1 MEIMSFKIFLSSGK
15 LFKTLFILL
24 LLLSTDS
31 VFSQFGQN
39 KVQYKVFD
47 WKYIQS
53 KHFDIYFAQGGE
65 YIAQF
70 TAVAA
75 ESSMVSL
82 ENNIGYGIKNRIP
95 ILVYNSHNE
104 FQQTNAVDI
113 YLSEGI
119 GGVTELFK
127 NRIIVPFEG
136 DYEKFRHVIH
146 HELLHAYMND
156 MYYGGS
162 LQNIISQNIS
172 LQFPGWFSE
181 GMAEYQSIGGM
192 DKANDMF
199 MRDAVIYDYMP
210 PLDYVAGYLA
220 YRGGQSFFSWLAEE
234 YGRDKIGDLM
244 IQIKALGDVDEGFA
258 DVYNTELTELS
269 EKWHKYLKQTYWPD
283 INIRQE
289 LNDFAVRLTNSRKGD
304 GFYNTAPSISP
315 KGDKVVFISNRDDYF
330 SVYIAD
336 VKTGKIIKKLISG
349 NKTADFE
356 ELHLLTPGLCW
367 SPNGKK
373 IAISVKSGDKDAI
386 FIIDAESG
394 DEQKLPIE
402 FDGIFSVDW
411 NPVNNSLVLRGD
423 NSKQSDIWIYNI
435 KTKKLQQVTDDL
447 FTDIDPKWSRDGKLI
462 YFSSDRGDYT
472 ELNNIP
478 ADFKMIDYDY
488 KDKDLYVY
496 NVESNTLS
504 RFTDDKHS
512 NESSVVTSPDGKKV
526 MFVSDRNGIDNIWL
540 RDLETGEERPITN
553 SLDPVNQLSLSAD
566 GRRLAFSSLNKG
578 GYDIFYLENPFEI
591 DINLK
596 ELPLTGFVQ
605 KLRDEKNKLTS
616 KDTLKQ
622 FADSMKVFAD
632 SMKVFSDSMEI
643 FADSMKIFADSLL
656 DIGNNSD
663 NGSVKNDSTVNSL
676 YGNKVSLD
684 LNPEK
689 TDSVKKSSYQRLKL
703 KEKNESKFQITDNTN
718 PDGSYKVNKYKI
730 KFSPDL
736 IYSNAN
742 YSSFYGV
749 QGIAQM
755 AFSDVLGNHR
765 IYVATSLV
773 LDLKN
778 SDYAFAYYY
787 LPKRI
792 DWGISAYHSARFLLI
807 GRNFSN
813 SKLYRYRTFG
823 GDISASYPIS
833 KFKRI
838 EGALSYNHLSKENLD
853 NPLEPSQNLEFF
865 MPAISYVF
873 DNTLWGYTAPIKG
886 TRYKLSLLGTPKIGS
901 NGVSFLSAIGDYRTY
916 FELADDYNF
925 VLRLN
930 AGASFGKNP
939 QRFYIGGTQS
949 WINYEVQNNVF
960 PIEDIKDFAFS
971 SPVMPLRGYNYNFRS
986 GSKFAL
992 MNAELRFPLFRYLIL
1007 GLLPLGFQNIQGVI
1021 FADAGTV
1028 WSNNKTLQFFQKNNG
1043 SLQTKDLLLSTG
1055 IGTRLFLLYFPL
1067 KLDIA
1072 WTYNL
1077 QKWSM
1082 PKYMISI
1089 GADF

>member
-1 MEIMSFKIFLSSGK
+1 MEIMKFKIIWSPHK
-15 LFKTLFILL
+15 LIKTLIFVIL
-24 LLLSTDS
+24 
-31 VFSQFGQN
+31 VFSGNSVYTQFGQN

-53 KHFDIYFAQGGE
+53 QHFDIYFAQGGE

-75 ESSMVSL
+75 ESSLVSL

-104 FQQTNAVDI
+104 FQQTNAIDV

-127 NRIIVPFEG
+127 NRIVVPFEG

-156 MYYGGS
+156 LYYGGS
-162 LQNIISQNIS
+162 LQNIISQNIA

-210 PLDYVAGYLA
+210 PLDYVDGYLA

-234 YGRDKIGDLM
+234 YGKEKIGDLM
-244 IQIKALGDVDEGFA
+244 IQIKALGDVEEGFI
-258 DVYNTELTELS
+258 DVYNKELEELS

-283 INIRQE
+283 INSRQE
-289 LNDFAVRLTNSRKGD
+289 LNDFAVRLTDSRKGD

-336 VKTGKIIKKLISG
+336 IKSGKVIKKLIGG
-349 NKTADFE
+349 NQTADFE

-373 IAISVKSGDKDAI
+373 VAISVKSGDKDAI
-386 FIIDAESG
+386 YIIDAEDG
-394 DEQKLPIE
+394 DEQELPVE

-411 NPVNNSLVLRGD
+411 NPVNNSLVFRGD
-423 NSKQSDIWIYNI
+423 NSKQSDIWIYNL
-435 KTKKLQQVTDDL
+435 KTKGLQQVTNDL

-462 YFSSDRGDYT
+462 YFSSDRGSYT
-472 ELNNIP
+472 DLNNIP
-478 ADFKMIDYDY
+478 VDFDMIDYDY

-496 NVESNTLS
+496 NVDNNTLS
-504 RFTDDKHS
+504 RFTEDKHA

-526 MFVSDRNGIDNIWL
+526 LYVSDRNGIDNIWL

-553 SLDPVNQLSLSAD
+553 SLDPVSQLSLSAD
-566 GRRLAFSSLNKG
+566 GKRLAFSSLNKG

-591 DINLK
+591 DINMK
-596 ELPLTGFVQ
+596 ELPPTGFVQ
-605 KLRDEKNKLTS
+605 KLLDEKNKYTGTDS
-616 KDTLKQ
+616 LKQ
-622 FADSMKVFAD
+622 FADSMKV
-632 SMKVFSDSMEI
+632 I
-643 FADSMKIFADSLL
+643 ADSLL
-656 DIGNNSD
+656 ETVNNSD
-663 NGSVKNDSTVNSL
+663 SNAVIKDSTGNPL
-676 YGNKVSLD
+676 YGSEVSLD

-689 TDSVKKSSYQRLKL
+689 PDTLKKSPSQRLKL
-703 KEKNESKFQITDNTN
+703 KEKNKSKFQITDNTN
-718 PDGSYKVNKYKI
+718 PDGSYKINNYKI

-807 GRNFSN
+807 GRNLST
-813 SKLYRYRTFG
+813 SQLYRYRTFG
-823 GDISASYPIS
+823 GDISASYPLS

-853 NPLEPSQNLEFF
+853 DPTEPTQRLDFV
-865 MPAISYVF
+865 MPAVSYVF

-901 NGVSFLSAIGDYRTY
+901 NGVSFFSAIGDYRTY

-939 QRFYIGGTQS
+939 QRFYIGGTES
-949 WINYEVQNNVF
+949 WINYEIQDDIL
-960 PIEDIKDFAFS
+960 PIEEIQDFAFS
-971 SPVMPLRGYNYNFRS
+971 TPVMPLRGYNYNYRS

-992 MNAELRFPLFRYLIL
+992 MNAEFRFPLFRYLIL
-1007 GLLPLGFQNIQGVI
+1007 GLLPLGFQNIQGVL

-1028 WSNNKTLQFFQKNNG
+1028 WTNNKTLQFFHKNNG
-1043 SLQTKDLLLSTG
+1043 SVQTKDLLLSAG
-1055 IGTRLFLLYFPL
+1055 IGTRLFFLYFPM

-1072 WTYNL
+1072 WTYDL
-1077 QKWSM
+1077 QNWSM

>member
-1 MEIMSFKIFLSSGK
+1 MVIMKLKNILSPGFLLRS
-15 LFKTLFILL
+15 IL
-24 LLLSTDS
+24 TAF
-31 VFSQFGQN
+31 VFLILTGNVYSQFGQN

-47 WKYIQS
+47 WKYLQTQ
-53 KHFDIYFAQGGE
+53 HFDIYFNQGGE
-65 YIAQF
+65 FIAQF

-75 ESSMVSL
+75 ESSLVSL

-95 ILVYNSHNE
+95 IIVFNSHNE
-104 FQQTNAVDI
+104 FQQNNAVDE

-127 NRIIVPFEG
+127 NRIVVPFEG

-162 LQNIISQNIS
+162 LQNIISQNIA

-199 MRDAVIYDYMP
+199 IRDAVIYDYLP
-210 PLDYVAGYLA
+210 PLDYIDGYLS
-220 YRGGQSFFSWLAEE
+220 YRGGQSFFSWLADE
-234 YGRDKIGDLM
+234 YGKEKIGDLM
-244 IQIKALGDVDEGFA
+244 IQIKALGDVDEGFV
-258 DVYNTELTELS
+258 DVYNMGIEKLS
-269 EKWHKYLKQTYWPD
+269 EKWHKSLKQTYWPD
-283 INIRQE
+283 INTRQE
-289 LNDFAVRLTNSRKGD
+289 LSDFANRLTNSREGD

-336 VKTGKIIKKLISG
+336 IKSGKILKKLIGG
-349 NKTADFE
+349 NQTADFE

-367 SPNGKK
+367 SPDGKK
-373 IAISVKSGDKDAI
+373 VAISVKSGDKDAI
-386 FIIDAESG
+386 YIIDAEDG
-394 DEQKLPIE
+394 DEDVLPIE
-402 FDGIFSVDW
+402 HDGIFSVDW
-411 NPVNNSLVLRGD
+411 NPVNNSLVYRGD
-423 NSKQSDIWIYNI
+423 NAKQSDIWIYNL
-435 KTKKLQQVTDDL
+435 KTKKKQRVTNDL

-462 YFSSDRGDYT
+462 YFSSDRSTYT
-472 ELNNIP
+472 NLNDIP
-478 ADFKMIDYDY
+478 TDFDMNSYDY

-496 NVESNTLS
+496 DVEAGKLS
-504 RFTDDKHS
+504 RFTEDKNA

-526 MFVSDRNGIDNIWL
+526 LYISDRNGIDNIWM
-540 RDLETGEERPITN
+540 RNLETGEEKPITN
-553 SLDPVNQLSLSAD
+553 TLDPISLLSLSAD
-566 GRRLAFSSLNKG
+566 GKRLAFTALNRG

-591 DINLK
+591 DIAMT
-596 ELPLTGFVQ
+596 ELPNTQFVQ
-605 KLRDEKNKLTS
+605 KRIDEMKKLTS
-616 KDTLKQ
+616 SDSLKL
-622 FADSMKVFAD
+622 FTDSMRV
-632 SMKVFSDSMEI
+632 I
-643 FADSMKIFADSLL
+643 ADSLMNL
-656 DIGNNSD
+656 TGDTTGVNSD
-663 NGSVKNDSTVNSL
+663 YTLSDSTVTDSTKSL
-676 YGNKVSLD
+676 YGDDVALN

-689 TDSVKKSSYQRLKL
+689 VDSTKQSPSQRLKL
-703 KEKNESKFQITDNTN
+703 KEKNKSKFQLTDNTN
-718 PDGSYKVNKYKI
+718 PDGSYKVNNYKI

-749 QGIAQM
+749 QGTAQM

-807 GRNFSN
+807 GRNFST
-813 SKLYRYRTFG
+813 SQLYRYRTFG
-823 GDISASYPIS
+823 GDISLSYPIS

-838 EGALSYNHLSKENLD
+838 EGALSYNHLTKENLD
-853 NPLEPSQNLEFF
+853 NPAEPSQNLDFIL
-865 MPAISYVF
+865 PAISYVH

-886 TRYKLSLLGTPKIGS
+886 SRYKLTLLGTPKIGS
-901 NGVSFLSAIGDYRTY
+901 NGVSFFSALADYRTY
-916 FELADDYNF
+916 FEIADDYNF

-930 AGASFGKNP
+930 GGASFGKNP
-939 QRFYIGGTQS
+939 QRFYIGGTES
-949 WINYEVQNNVF
+949 WINYEVQNDIL
-960 PIEDIKDFAFS
+960 PIEDIQDFAFS
-971 SPVMPLRGYNYNFRS
+971 TAVMPLRGYNYNYRS

-992 MNAELRFPLFRYLIL
+992 MNAEFRFPLFRYLIL

-1021 FADAGTV
+1021 FADAGSV
-1028 WSNNKTLQFFQKNNG
+1028 WSDTKKLQFFHKNNG
-1043 SLQTKDLLLSTG
+1043 SLQTKDLLLSAG
-1055 IGTRLFLLYFPL
+1055 IGTRLFFLYFPM

-1072 WTYNL
+1072 WTYDMQN
-1077 QKWSM
+1077 WSK

>member
-1 MEIMSFKIFLSSGK
+1 MEIMKFKIIWSPHK
-15 LFKTLFILL
+15 LIKTLIFVILVF
-24 LLLSTDS
+24 SGNS
-31 VFSQFGQN
+31 VFTQFGQN

-53 KHFDIYFAQGGE
+53 QHFDIYFAQGGE

-75 ESSMVSL
+75 ESSLVSL

-104 FQQTNAVDI
+104 FQQTNAIDV

-127 NRIIVPFEG
+127 NRIVVPFEG

-156 MYYGGS
+156 LYYGGS
-162 LQNIISQNIS
+162 LQNIISQNIA

-210 PLDYVAGYLA
+210 PLDYVDGYLA

-234 YGRDKIGDLM
+234 YGKEKIGDLM
-244 IQIKALGDVDEGFA
+244 IQIKALGDVDEGFL
-258 DVYNTELTELS
+258 DVYNKELEELS

-283 INIRQE
+283 INTRQE
-289 LNDFAVRLTNSRKGD
+289 LNDFAIRLTDSRKGD

-336 VKTGKIIKKLISG
+336 IKSGKVIKKLIGG
-349 NKTADFE
+349 NQTADFE

-373 IAISVKSGDKDAI
+373 VAISVKSGDKDAI
-386 FIIDAESG
+386 YIIDAEDG
-394 DEQKLPIE
+394 DEQELPVE

-411 NPVNNSLVLRGD
+411 NPVNNSLVFRGD
-423 NSKQSDIWIYNI
+423 NSKQSDIWIYNL
-435 KTKKLQQVTDDL
+435 KTKGLQQVTNDL

-462 YFSSDRGDYT
+462 YFSSDRGSYT
-472 ELNNIP
+472 DLNNIP
-478 ADFKMIDYDY
+478 VDFDMIDYDY

-496 NVESNTLS
+496 NVDNNTLS
-504 RFTDDKHS
+504 RFTEDKHA

-526 MFVSDRNGIDNIWL
+526 LYVSDRNGIDNIWL

-553 SLDPVNQLSLSAD
+553 SLDPVSQLSLSAD
-566 GRRLAFSSLNKG
+566 GKRLAFSSLNKG

-591 DINLK
+591 DINMK
-596 ELPLTGFVQ
+596 ELPPTGFVQ
-605 KLRDEKNKLTS
+605 KLLDEKNKYTGTDS
-616 KDTLKQ
+616 LKQ
-622 FADSMKVFAD
+622 FADSMKV
-632 SMKVFSDSMEI
+632 I
-643 FADSMKIFADSLL
+643 ADSLL
-656 DIGNNSD
+656 ETVNNSD
-663 NGSVKNDSTVNSL
+663 SNAVIKDSTGNPL
-676 YGNKVSLD
+676 YGSEVSLD

-689 TDSVKKSSYQRLKL
+689 PDTLKKSPSQRLKL
-703 KEKNESKFQITDNTN
+703 KEKNKSKFQITDNTN
-718 PDGSYKVNKYKI
+718 PDGSYKINNYKI

-807 GRNFSN
+807 GRNLST
-813 SKLYRYRTFG
+813 SQLYRYRTFG
-823 GDISASYPIS
+823 GDISASYPLS

-853 NPLEPSQNLEFF
+853 DPTEPTQRLDFV
-865 MPAISYVF
+865 MPAVSYVF

-901 NGVSFLSAIGDYRTY
+901 NGVSFFSAIGDYRTY

-939 QRFYIGGTQS
+939 QRFYIGGTES
-949 WINYEVQNNVF
+949 WINYEIQDDIL
-960 PIEDIKDFAFS
+960 PIEEIQDFAFS
-971 SPVMPLRGYNYNFRS
+971 TPVMPLRGYNYNYRS

-992 MNAELRFPLFRYLIL
+992 MNAEFRFPLFRYLIL
-1007 GLLPLGFQNIQGVI
+1007 GLLPLGFQNIQGVL

-1028 WSNNKTLQFFQKNNG
+1028 WTNNKTLQFFHKNNG
-1043 SLQTKDLLLSTG
+1043 SVQTKDLLLSAG
-1055 IGTRLFLLYFPL
+1055 IGTRLFFLYFPM

-1072 WTYNL
+1072 WTYDL
-1077 QKWSM
+1077 QNWSM

>member
-1 MEIMSFKIFLSSGK
+1 MEIMKFKIIWSPHK
-15 LFKTLFILL
+15 LIKTLIFVILVF
-24 LLLSTDS
+24 SGNS
-31 VFSQFGQN
+31 VFTQFGQN

-53 KHFDIYFAQGGE
+53 QHFDIYFAQGGD

-75 ESSMVSL
+75 ESSLVSL

-104 FQQTNAVDI
+104 FQQTNAIDV

-127 NRIIVPFEG
+127 NRIVVPFEG

-156 MYYGGS
+156 LYYGGS
-162 LQNIISQNIS
+162 LQNIISQNIA

-210 PLDYVAGYLA
+210 PLDYVDGYLA

-234 YGRDKIGDLM
+234 YGKEKIGDLM
-244 IQIKALGDVDEGFA
+244 IQIKALGDVDEGFL
-258 DVYNTELTELS
+258 DVYNKELEELS

-283 INIRQE
+283 INTRQE
-289 LNDFAVRLTNSRKGD
+289 LNDFAIRLTDSRKGD

-336 VKTGKIIKKLISG
+336 IKSGKVIKKLIGG
-349 NKTADFE
+349 NQTADFE

-373 IAISVKSGDKDAI
+373 VAISVKSGDKDAI
-386 FIIDAESG
+386 YIIDAEDG
-394 DEQKLPIE
+394 DEQELPVE

-411 NPVNNSLVLRGD
+411 NPVNNSLVFRGD
-423 NSKQSDIWIYNI
+423 NSKQSDIWIYNL
-435 KTKKLQQVTDDL
+435 KTKGLQQVTNDL

-462 YFSSDRGDYT
+462 YFSSDRGSYT
-472 ELNNIP
+472 DLNNIP
-478 ADFKMIDYDY
+478 VDFDMIDYDY

-496 NVESNTLS
+496 NVDNNTLS
-504 RFTDDKHS
+504 RFTEDKHA

-526 MFVSDRNGIDNIWL
+526 LYVSDRNGIDNIWQ

-553 SLDPVNQLSLSAD
+553 SLDPVSQLSLSAD
-566 GRRLAFSSLNKG
+566 GKRLAFSSLNKG

-591 DINLK
+591 DINMK
-596 ELPLTGFVQ
+596 ELPPTGFVQ
-605 KLRDEKNKLTS
+605 KLLDEKNKYTGTDS
-616 KDTLKQ
+616 LKQ
-622 FADSMKVFAD
+622 FADSMKV
-632 SMKVFSDSMEI
+632 I
-643 FADSMKIFADSLL
+643 ADSLL
-656 DIGNNSD
+656 ETVNNSD
-663 NGSVKNDSTVNSL
+663 SNAVIKDSTGNPL
-676 YGNKVSLD
+676 YGSEVSLD

-689 TDSVKKSSYQRLKL
+689 PDTLKKSPSQRLKL
-703 KEKNESKFQITDNTN
+703 KEKNKSKFQITDNTN
-718 PDGSYKVNKYKI
+718 PDGSYKINNYKI

-807 GRNFSN
+807 GRNLST
-813 SKLYRYRTFG
+813 SQLYRYRTFG
-823 GDISASYPIS
+823 GDISASYPLS

-853 NPLEPSQNLEFF
+853 DPTEPTQRLDFV
-865 MPAISYVF
+865 MPAVSYVF

-901 NGVSFLSAIGDYRTY
+901 NGVSFFSAIGDYRTY

-939 QRFYIGGTQS
+939 QRFYIGGTES
-949 WINYEVQNNVF
+949 WINYEIQDDIL
-960 PIEDIKDFAFS
+960 PIEEIQDFAFS
-971 SPVMPLRGYNYNFRS
+971 TPVMPLRGYNYNYRS

-992 MNAELRFPLFRYLIL
+992 MNAEFRFPLFRYLIL
-1007 GLLPLGFQNIQGVI
+1007 GLLPLGFQNIQGVL

-1028 WSNNKTLQFFQKNNG
+1028 WTNNKTLQFFHKNNG
-1043 SLQTKDLLLSTG
+1043 SVQTKDLLLSAG
-1055 IGTRLFLLYFPL
+1055 IGTRLFFLYFPM

-1072 WTYNL
+1072 WTYDL
-1077 QKWSM
+1077 QNWSM